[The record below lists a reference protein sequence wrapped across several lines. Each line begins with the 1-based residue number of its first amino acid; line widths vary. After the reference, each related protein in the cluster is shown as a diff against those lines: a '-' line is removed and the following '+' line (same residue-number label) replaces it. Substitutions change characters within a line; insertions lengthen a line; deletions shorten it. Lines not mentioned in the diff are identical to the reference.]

1 MAKIVALY
9 KKPANVAVFDSYYFS
24 THVPKAK
31 KVPGLRRYEVS
42 SGAVASGQG
51 ESPYHLV
58 AILEFDS
65 LASIQAALGSTEGQ
79 AVAGDLANFAQAGVE
94 LLMFDSKE
102 V

>member
-9 KKPANVAVFDSYYFS
+9 KKPANAAAFDSYYVS

-31 KVPGLRRYEVS
+31 SLPGLRRYEVS
-42 SGAVASGQG
+42 SGPVTSAQG
-51 ESPYHLV
+51 DSPYHLV
-58 AILEFDS
+58 AVLGFDS
-65 LASIQAALGSTEGQ
+65 LAAIQTALGSPEGR
-79 AVAGDLANFAQAGVE
+79 AVADDLGNFAQAGVE

>member
-9 KKPANVAVFDSYYFS
+9 KKPANVAAFDSYYFS

-31 KVPGLRRYEVS
+31 KLPGLRRYEVS
-42 SGAVASGQG
+42 SGPVTSAQG
-51 ESPYHLV
+51 DSPYHLV
-58 AILEFDS
+58 AVLGFDS
-65 LASIQAALGSTEGQ
+65 LASIQAALGSPDGK
-79 AVAGDLANFAQAGVE
+79 AVADDLAEFAQAGVE